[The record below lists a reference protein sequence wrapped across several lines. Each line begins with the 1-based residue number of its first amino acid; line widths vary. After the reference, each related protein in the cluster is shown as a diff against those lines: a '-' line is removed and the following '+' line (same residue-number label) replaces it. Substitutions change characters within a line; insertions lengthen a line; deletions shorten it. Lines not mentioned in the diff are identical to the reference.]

1 MFVLLYLV
9 HLVYWCLLYLMRR
22 SPFQRS
28 NGAPLHTS
36 PPTFTH
42 VSAVRLPGCR
52 PMPTSCLS
60 LSFPSPSIFCIRF
73 ICWKAF
79 RQSSSPWHHQQWC
92 DEHEG
97 QVSLWNNSF
106 YFFWISIHQCGC
118 WEQKAHLFS
127 VFRRTATLFP
137 TMATLL
143 TLLPGKS
150 LLSHML
156 SSTLALWWSL
166 SSYYNRCEGNL
177 KILIC
182 ILQKISN
189 AKHAFRCMSSLEEC
203 PFRSFVLPSYLPSFL
218 PSLTTF
224 SSPLLLLSHSL
235 SFFLAIKSPV
245 LITHACNP
253 SPRRLRQG
261 ITNWRGV

>member
-1 MFVLLYLV
+1 MEPHCTHHLPHLPTYLLLDFQAV
-9 HLVYWCLLYLMRR
+9 ALCPPPVCLYPSL
-22 SPFQRS
+22 
-28 NGAPLHTS
+28 
-36 PPTFTH
+36 
-42 VSAVRLPGCR
+42 LP
-52 PMPTSCLS
+52 
-60 LSFPSPSIFCIRF
+60 
-73 ICWKAF
+73 
-79 RQSSSPWHHQQWC
+79 
-92 DEHEG
+92 
-97 QVSLWNNSF
+97 
-106 YFFWISIHQCGC
+106 
-118 WEQKAHLFS
+118 LFS
-127 VFRRTATLFP
+127 VSVLSVERHLGSLQVSDIINSDVMNMRDRYLFETIVFISFGYLSISVVAGSKRHIYFQFLEEP
-137 TMATLL
+137 PHCFPQWLRYSHCCQ
-143 TLLPGKS
+143 GKS

-203 PFRSFVLPSYLPSFL
+203 PFRSFVLPSYLPAFL
-218 PSLTTF
+218 PSLPTF

-261 ITNWRGV
+261 ITN